1 MITHCNIY
9 ILKGNCLVLSFLI
22 QVITENAFSHVVLTI
37 SFNRFI
43 TFIKWSKNCNSHSH
57 KKQEDILEGSL
68 DQVLIPAEL
77 DFSKILIPRQFQ
89 HTSNVNIECARM
101 VKTTV
106 FFIRDQ
112 PFEAL
117 IHLNFIILI
126 LMFLIDDTWCKI
138 CNVWLLLCKNNSKSI
153 TIPERNTG
161 GKYCSSYYSRQ
172 TYR

>member
-1 MITHCNIY
+1 MIIHCNIY
-9 ILKGNCLVLSFLI
+9 ILKGNCLVLSVLI
-22 QVITENAFSHVVLTI
+22 QIVTENALHTSSHFVLTI

-126 LMFLIDDTWCKI
+126 LI
-138 CNVWLLLCKNNSKSI
+138 CF
-153 TIPERNTG
+153 
-161 GKYCSSYYSRQ
+161 
-172 TYR
+172 

>member
-1 MITHCNIY
+1 MIAHCNIY

-22 QVITENAFSHVVLTI
+22 QIVTENALHTSSHFVLTI

-89 HTSNVNIECARM
+89 HTSNVNIECARKSEWSKQLYSLY
-101 VKTTV
+101 VTSLLKYWY
-106 FFIRDQ
+106 
-112 PFEAL
+112 
-117 IHLNFIILI
+117 ILI
-126 LMFLIDDTWCKI
+126 LLF
-138 CNVWLLLCKNNSKSI
+138 
-153 TIPERNTG
+153 
-161 GKYCSSYYSRQ
+161 SY
-172 TYR
+172 

>member
-22 QVITENAFSHVVLTI
+22 QIITESALHTSSHCVLTI

-89 HTSNVNIECARM
+89 HTSNVNIECARKSEWSKQLYSLY
-101 VKTTV
+101 VTSLLK
-106 FFIRDQ
+106 
-112 PFEAL
+112 
-117 IHLNFIILI
+117 HWYILI
-126 LMFLIDDTWCKI
+126 LLFW
-138 CNVWLLLCKNNSKSI
+138 
-153 TIPERNTG
+153 
-161 GKYCSSYYSRQ
+161 Y
-172 TYR
+172 

>member
-22 QVITENAFSHVVLTI
+22 QVITENAFSHFVLTI

-77 DFSKILIPRQFQ
+77 DFCKILIPRQFQ
-89 HTSNVNIECARM
+89 HTSNVNIECARKSEWSKQQCSLH
-101 VKTTV
+101 VTS
-106 FFIRDQ
+106 FS
-112 PFEAL
+112 E
-117 IHLNFIILI
+117 HWYILI
-126 LMFLIDDTWCKI
+126 LLFW
-138 CNVWLLLCKNNSKSI
+138 
-153 TIPERNTG
+153 
-161 GKYCSSYYSRQ
+161 Y
-172 TYR
+172 

>member
-22 QVITENAFSHVVLTI
+22 QVITENAFSHFVLTI

-77 DFSKILIPRQFQ
+77 DFGKILIPRQFQ
-89 HTSNVNIECARM
+89 HTSNVNIECATKSEWSKQLYSLY
-101 VKTTV
+101 VTSLLK
-106 FFIRDQ
+106 
-112 PFEAL
+112 
-117 IHLNFIILI
+117 HWYILI
-126 LMFLIDDTWCKI
+126 LLF
-138 CNVWLLLCKNNSKSI
+138 
-153 TIPERNTG
+153 
-161 GKYCSSYYSRQ
+161 SY
-172 TYR
+172 